1 MSDSPSDAGADDEE
15 SYEGVIIDGKYR
27 IDALVGRGGMGTVW
41 AATHVDLASKLAI
54 KLIRP
59 QYAEKADARRR
70 FEIEARAAAQVNSPH
85 AVRVYDYGVTEAGIP
100 YIVMEYLEGE
110 SLSEAI
116 LRRGTIPLEEI
127 CKILNQAARALEK
140 AHERGIVHRDLKPDN
155 FFLASNV
162 EERNN
167 ELPYMV
173 KLVDFGIAKL
183 LDLDGTGLG
192 AGLSGPTQTGMVIGT
207 PTFMSP
213 EQLTEGGEPDALMD
227 VWALGVT
234 MYAAAVGRLPFE
246 GDVLGDIVLKV
257 CVEPLPIPSRQNPRL
272 PAAFDAWFARACS
285 RDRKN
290 RFQTVTEMAT
300 TLDAIVNPQAVDHE
314 RVQYKLGKVKA
325 PAGEPEVHVDVEDD
339 APKPKLSPA
348 VALVLGL
355 LLGLSLVAAAV
366 GAIAWKNKVEQE
378 ELDNAPPAPA
388 PSASASATH

>member
-15 SYEGVIIDGKYR
+15 SYEGVVIDGKYR

-116 LRRGTIPLEEI
+116 LRRGSIPLEEI
-127 CKILNQAARALEK
+127 SKILNQAARALEK

-257 CVEPLPIPSRQNPRL
+257 CVEPLPIPSRLNPRL

-314 RVQYKLGKVKA
+314 RVQYKLGKAKP
-325 PAGEPEVHVDVEDD
+325 PAGEPEVQVDVEDD
-339 APKPKLSPA
+339 EAPKSKLSPTA
-348 VALVLGL
+348 ALVLGL

-378 ELDNAPPAPA
+378 DLDKAPAPV
-388 PSASASATH
+388 PSASATR

>member
-15 SYEGVIIDGKYR
+15 SYEGVVIDGKYR

-85 AVRVYDYGVTEAGIP
+85 AVRVYDYGVTDAGIP

-116 LRRGTIPLEEI
+116 LRRGSIPLEEI
-127 CKILNQAARALEK
+127 SKILNQAARALEK

-378 ELDNAPPAPA
+378 ELDNAPPAPT
-388 PSASASATH
+388 PSASATH

>member
-15 SYEGVIIDGKYR
+15 SYEGVVIDGKYR

-116 LRRGTIPLEEI
+116 LRRGSIPLEEI
-127 CKILNQAARALEK
+127 SKILNQAARALEK

-257 CVEPLPIPSRQNPRL
+257 CVEPLPIPSRLHPRL

-314 RVQYKLGKVKA
+314 RVQYKLGKAKP
-325 PAGEPEVHVDVEDD
+325 PAGEPEVQVDVEDD
-339 APKPKLSPA
+339 EAPKSKLSPTA
-348 VALVLGL
+348 ALVLGL

-378 ELDNAPPAPA
+378 DLDKAPAPV
-388 PSASASATH
+388 PSASATR

>member
-1 MSDSPSDAGADDEE
+1 MSESPSDAGADDEE
-15 SYEGVIIDGKYR
+15 SYEGVVIDGKYR

-85 AVRVYDYGVTEAGIP
+85 AVRVYDYGVTDAGIP

-127 CKILNQAARALEK
+127 CKILNQASRALEK

-314 RVQYKLGKVKA
+314 RVQYKLGKAKP
-325 PAGEPEVHVDVEDD
+325 PAGEPEVPVEVEDD
-339 APKPKLSPA
+339 APKPKLSPTA
-348 VALVLGL
+348 ALVLGL

-388 PSASASATH
+388 PSATH

>member
-15 SYEGVIIDGKYR
+15 SYEGVVIDGKYR

-116 LRRGTIPLEEI
+116 LRRGSIPLEEI
-127 CKILNQAARALEK
+127 SKILNQAARALEK

-257 CVEPLPIPSRQNPRL
+257 CVEPLPIPSRLNPRL

-314 RVQYKLGKVKA
+314 RVQYKLGKAKP
-325 PAGEPEVHVDVEDD
+325 PAGEPEVQVDVEDD
-339 APKPKLSPA
+339 DAPKSKLSPTA
-348 VALVLGL
+348 ALVLGL

-378 ELDNAPPAPA
+378 DLDKAPAPV
-388 PSASASATH
+388 PSASATR

>member
-15 SYEGVIIDGKYR
+15 SYEGVVIDGKYR

-116 LRRGTIPLEEI
+116 LRRGSIPLEEI
-127 CKILNQAARALEK
+127 SKILNQAARALEK

-257 CVEPLPIPSRQNPRL
+257 CVEPLPIPSRLNPRL

-314 RVQYKLGKVKA
+314 RVQYTLGKAKP
-325 PAGEPEVHVDVEDD
+325 PAGEPEVQVDVEDD
-339 APKPKLSPA
+339 DAPKSKLSPTA
-348 VALVLGL
+348 ALVLGL

-378 ELDNAPPAPA
+378 DLDKAPAPV
-388 PSASASATH
+388 PSASATR